1 MSVLLQVTVENITS
15 RKDKTIKIV
24 LGTQEVTPSQAGSL
38 FELLNQLAFI
48 LISPK
53 GIGQQEIDEVDAV
66 DVDLGG
72 KTQSQ
77 RIRAV
82 LYKLFEQNNEGF
94 SSFDNYYKSKTEK
107 YIEHLKTKI
116 N

>member
-24 LGTQEVTPSQAGSL
+24 LGTQEITPENAGKL

-53 GIGQQEIDEVDAV
+53 GINQEQIDAVEAV

-77 RIRAV
+77 RIRGV
-82 LYKLFEQNNEGF
+82 LYKLFEQDAEGY
-94 SSFDNYYKSKTEK
+94 SNFDNYYKAKTEK
-107 YIEHLKTKI
+107 YIEHLKAKI
-116 N
+116 K

>member
-1 MSVLLQVTVENITS
+1 MSILLQVTVENITS
-15 RKDKTIKIV
+15 RKDKTIKLV
-24 LGTQEVTPSQAGSL
+24 LGTQEASPEQVGKL

-53 GIGQQEIDEVDAV
+53 GINQEQIDAVEAV

-77 RIRAV
+77 RIRGV
-82 LYKLFEQNNEGF
+82 LYKLFEQNKEGF
-94 SSFDNYYKSKTEK
+94 STFDNYYKAKTDI
-107 YIEHLKTKI
+107 YIDHLKTKI
-116 N
+116 Q